1 MTAPESSLA
10 QQLETIERM
19 VRNEARQAL
28 SLARDLLADA
38 PLDDDLVYERL
49 RLAKG
54 AAQARL
60 GETADGARLM
70 REVKVWAEDN
80 DETELLAM
88 CHRQLSM
95 LFRRVGDPAL
105 MLEHASPPWSCS
117 WTTATRRCEPSTSSG
132 SPMPWGRARSTTPPS
147 AATRRPVRWQSGATT
162 PTCVTLSSTTSPSL
176 SSRRVLSEEAVTTSE
191 RLLEEVAE
199 SGQPILT
206 HIGDTVARSYMAVGR
221 YADASAVLAPLCEI
235 PESDEDCDGLALA
248 LLTLAEAKR
257 LGADLDSAREAL
269 DRASNLIEEFSLEGH
284 RAAVLREQGEL
295 LAAAGD
301 FESAFT
307 TYKAF
312 HESEMALRALERDGR
327 ARTLNAI
334 FEATEAQRSRDYF
347 RELAT
352 RDPLTGLHNRR
363 HLDAS
368 LTELL
373 DGLDGSAGHVTVGL
387 IDLDHF
393 KRVNDTYSHAI
404 GDAVLQRVAGI
415 LEQAAT
421 VVEGGVAARMGGEEF
436 VLVLPHVT
444 ESAAVPELEQ
454 LRVSLAEEPW
464 GEVATGLAVT
474 ASIGVGSAPGDGTDK
489 GELLAVADRNL
500 YRAKKL
506 VATASS
512 AESASSPPACRRVVR
527 DAASR
532 STGEVDRAH
541 RDGVDGA
548 RISSSTAAGIAE
560 STDSATRAWPPL
572 VSRAT
577 CMPAMLTLASPRML
591 ADRAD
596 HAGTVLVA
604 EEREVLGRLDVDVVA
619 VDLDEPLALGDAD
632 QRAGDRHLGAVGAAC
647 RGS

>member
-105 MLEHASPPWSCS
+105 MLEHAVSAVELLADDCDEALRAEHLLGLADALGASS
-117 WTTATRRCEPSTSSG
+117 EYDSSIRRYEE
-132 SPMPWGRARSTTPPS
+132 A
-147 AATRRPVRWQSGATT
+147 GALAERCDDTYLRHA
-162 PTCVTLSSTTSPSL
+162 VLNNLAFTLFEAG
-176 SSRRVLSEEAVTTSE
+176 LSEEAVATSE

-221 YADASAVLAPLCEI
+221 YADASVVLAPLCEI

-257 LGADLDSAREAL
+257 LGADLDSARAAL

-295 LAAAGD
+295 FAAAGD
-301 FESAFT
+301 YESAFT

-373 DGLDGSAGHVTVGL
+373 DSLDGSAGHVTVGL

-415 LEQAAT
+415 LEQVAT
-421 VVEGGVAARMGGEEF
+421 AVEGGVAARMGGEEF
-436 VLVLPHVT
+436 VLVLPHLT
-444 ESAAVPELEQ
+444 ASAAVPEFEQ

-464 GEVATGLAVT
+464 CEIAAGLAVT
-474 ASIGVGSAPGDGTDK
+474 ASIGVGSAPEDGTDK

-500 YRAKKL
+500 YRAKN
-506 VATASS
+506 AG
-512 AESASSPPACRRVVR
+512 RNRVV
-527 DAASR
+527 S
-532 STGEVDRAH
+532 
-541 RDGVDGA
+541 
-548 RISSSTAAGIAE
+548 
-560 STDSATRAWPPL
+560 
-572 VSRAT
+572 
-577 CMPAMLTLASPRML
+577 
-591 ADRAD
+591 
-596 HAGTVLVA
+596 
-604 EEREVLGRLDVDVVA
+604 
-619 VDLDEPLALGDAD
+619 
-632 QRAGDRHLGAVGAAC
+632 
-647 RGS
+647 